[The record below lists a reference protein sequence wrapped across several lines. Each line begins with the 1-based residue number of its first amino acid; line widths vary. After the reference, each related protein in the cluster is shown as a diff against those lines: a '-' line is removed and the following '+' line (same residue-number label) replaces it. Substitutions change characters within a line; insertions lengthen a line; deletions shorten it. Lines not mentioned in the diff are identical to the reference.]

1 MSAIETKFGESA
13 QALFCAIADIAGV
26 SKVDNILDL
35 SRYTNYIEFE
45 AGDNGKNRKIID
57 QAYKAI
63 DTPGASLIG
72 IEDFLKRPSDKNGWY
87 RSSVLIAKKLIKD
100 ITTLMS
106 KLGYTKFNRIQT
118 PGINNLFY
126 KRGDNP
132 IMGNIDKLFKIANKN
147 SKYWTTLGQP
157 SFGDINKWSPADMY
171 FASDT
176 AKSNV
181 VKELSFAQSNQGSYN
196 IDRLNILITENMK
209 SGDLFPLSLKKQIK
223 EVELQPVNFDEQ
235 SKAELLKN
243 VNYKDIYKTETKAGK
258 VWYTEKDPQRDMLLG
273 VTDSKGADKGK
284 IQIRH
289 EPSAGQWKVDFT
301 YKGAQARGGSLTS
314 FDTFS
319 KLIGQHNAGV
329 GAEFLKQYKI
339 GNDLFK
345 AQNKIHEKTKAEFR
359 NKYGKESYDKR
370 RGELSATTII
380 NRVMPVISGW
390 LAKEKQEVKTEFVR
404 SIFTYVT
411 SRAPKS
417 GKFVIAK

>member
-1 MSAIETKFGESA
+1 MSAIDTKFGESA
-13 QALFCAIADIAGV
+13 QALFCAIAHIVGL
-26 SKVDNILDL
+26 SKADKVLDL
-35 SRYTNYIEFE
+35 KRYTNYSEFE
-45 AGDNGKNRKIID
+45 SDNRKIIE

-63 DTPGASLIG
+63 DTPGASLEG
-72 IEDFLKRPSDKNGWY
+72 IEEFLKRPSDKNGWY
-87 RSSVLIAKKLIKD
+87 RSSVLIALKLLQD
-100 ITTLMS
+100 ITKLMS
-106 KLGYTKFNRIQT
+106 NLGYTKFNRIQT

-126 KRGDNP
+126 KRGDTP
-132 IMGNIDKLFKIANKN
+132 IMGNIEKLFKIANKN
-147 SKYWTTLGQP
+147 TKYWTTLGQP

-171 FASDT
+171 FASEK

-181 VKELSFAQSNQGSYN
+181 NKELSFAQSNQGSYN

-209 SGDLFPLSLKKQIK
+209 TGDLFPLSLKKQTK
-223 EVELQPVNFDEQ
+223 QVELQPVNFDEE
-235 SKAELLKN
+235 SKSELLKN
-243 VNYKDIYKTETKAGK
+243 VVYKDIYKVEKKAGK
-258 VWYTEKDPQRDMLLG
+258 VWYTEQDPQRDMLLG
-273 VTDSKGADKGK
+273 IADSKGGDKGK

-314 FDTFS
+314 FDAFS
-319 KLIGQHNAGV
+319 KLISQHNAKV

-339 GNDLFK
+339 GNELFK
-345 AQNKIHEKTKAEFR
+345 AQNKIHEKTKTEFR
-359 NKYGKESYDKR
+359 NKYGKEAYDKR

-390 LAKEKQEVKTEFVR
+390 LAKEKPQVKTEFVR

>member
-1 MSAIETKFGESA
+1 MSAIDTKFGESA

-26 SKVDNILDL
+26 SKAKSVLDL
-35 SRYTNYIEFE
+35 SKYTNYNEFE
-45 AGDNGKNRKIID
+45 SDNRKLID

-87 RSSVLIAKKLIKD
+87 RSSVLIALKLIQD

-118 PGINNLFY
+118 PGINNLLY
-126 KRGDNP
+126 KRGDGP
-132 IMGNIDKLFKIANKN
+132 IMGNIEKLFKIANKN
-147 SKYWTTLGQP
+147 TKYWTTLGQP

-171 FASDT
+171 FASEV
-176 AKSNV
+176 AKRNV
-181 VKELSFAQSNQGSYN
+181 NKELSFAQSNQGSYN

-223 EVELQPVNFDEQ
+223 EVQLQPVNFDEK
-235 SKAELLKN
+235 SKTELLKN
-243 VNYKDIYKTETKAGK
+243 VKYKDIYKVEMKAGK

-273 VTDSKGADKGK
+273 IVDDKGGDKGK

-314 FDTFS
+314 FDAFS
-319 KLIGQHNAGV
+319 RLVGQHNSKV
-329 GAEFLKQYKI
+329 GEEFLKQYKI

-345 AQNKIHEKTKAEFR
+345 AQNKIHEKTKTEFR
-359 NKYGKESYDKR
+359 NKYGKEAYDKR

>member
-1 MSAIETKFGESA
+1 MSAIDTKFGESA
-13 QALFCAIADIAGV
+13 QALFCAIADIVGL
-26 SKVDNILDL
+26 SKADKVLDL
-35 SRYTNYIEFE
+35 KRYTNYSEFE
-45 AGDNGKNRKIID
+45 SDNRKLID

-63 DTPGASLIG
+63 DTPGASLEG
-72 IEDFLKRPSDKNGWY
+72 IEEFLKRPSDKNGWY
-87 RSSVLIAKKLIKD
+87 RSSVLIALKLLQD
-100 ITTLMS
+100 ITKLMS
-106 KLGYTKFNRIQT
+106 NLGYTKFNRIQT

-126 KRGDNP
+126 KRGDTP
-132 IMGNIDKLFKIANKN
+132 IMGNIEKLFKIANKN
-147 SKYWTTLGQP
+147 TKYWTTLGQP

-171 FASDT
+171 FASEK

-181 VKELSFAQSNQGSYN
+181 NKELSFAQSNQGSYN

-209 SGDLFPLSLKKQIK
+209 TGDLFPLSLKKQTK
-223 EVELQPVNFDEQ
+223 QVELQPVNFDEE
-235 SKAELLKN
+235 SKSELLKN
-243 VNYKDIYKTETKAGK
+243 VVYKDIYKVEKKAGK
-258 VWYTEKDPQRDMLLG
+258 VWYTEQDPQRDMLLG
-273 VTDSKGADKGK
+273 IADSKGGDKGK

-314 FDTFS
+314 FDAFS
-319 KLIGQHNAGV
+319 KLVGQHNAKV

-359 NKYGKESYDKR
+359 NKYGKEAYDKR

-380 NRVMPVISGW
+380 NRVMPIISGW

-404 SIFTYVT
+404 SVFTYVT

>member
-1 MSAIETKFGESA
+1 MSAIDTKFGESA
-13 QALFCAIADIAGV
+13 QALFCAIADIVGL
-26 SKVDNILDL
+26 SKADKVLDL
-35 SRYTNYIEFE
+35 KKYTNYSEFE
-45 AGDNGKNRKIID
+45 SDNRKIID

-63 DTPGASLIG
+63 DTPGASLEG
-72 IEDFLKRPSDKNGWY
+72 IEEFLKRPSDKNGWY
-87 RSSVLIAKKLIKD
+87 RSSVLIALKLLQD
-100 ITTLMS
+100 ITKLMS
-106 KLGYTKFNRIQT
+106 NLGYTKFNRIQT

-126 KRGDNP
+126 KRGDTP
-132 IMGNIDKLFKIANKN
+132 IMGNIEKLFKIANKN
-147 SKYWTTLGQP
+147 TKYWTTLGQP

-171 FASDT
+171 FASEK

-181 VKELSFAQSNQGSYN
+181 NKELSFAQSNQGSYN

-209 SGDLFPLSLKKQIK
+209 SGDLFPLSLKKQTK
-223 EVELQPVNFDEQ
+223 QVELQPVNFDEE
-235 SKAELLKN
+235 SKSELLKN
-243 VNYKDIYKTETKAGK
+243 VVYKDIYKVEKKAGK
-258 VWYTEKDPQRDMLLG
+258 VWYTKQDPQRDMLLG
-273 VTDSKGADKGK
+273 IADSKGGDKGK

-314 FDTFS
+314 FDAFS
-319 KLIGQHNAGV
+319 KLVGQHNAKV

-345 AQNKIHEKTKAEFR
+345 AQNKIHEKTKTEFR
-359 NKYGKESYDKR
+359 NKYGKEAYDKR

-390 LAKEKQEVKTEFVR
+390 LAKEKPQVKTEFVR

>member
-1 MSAIETKFGESA
+1 MSATDTKFGESA
-13 QALFCAIADIAGV
+13 QALFCAIADIVGL
-26 SKVDNILDL
+26 SKAPKVLDL
-35 SRYTNYIEFE
+35 KKYTNYVEFE
-45 AGDNGKNRKIID
+45 ADNRKIID

-63 DTPGASLIG
+63 DTPGASLDG
-72 IEDFLKRPSDKNGWY
+72 IEEFLKRPSDKNGWY
-87 RSSVLIAKKLIKD
+87 RSSVLIALKLLQD
-100 ITTLMS
+100 ITKLMS
-106 KLGYTKFNRIQT
+106 NLGYTKFNKFQT

-132 IMGNIDKLFKIANKN
+132 IMGNIEKLFKIANKN
-147 SKYWTTLGQP
+147 TKYWNTLGQP
-157 SFGDINKWSPADMY
+157 SFGDINKWNPADMY

-176 AKSNV
+176 AKNNV
-181 VKELSFAQSNQGSYN
+181 NKELSFAQSNQGSYN

-209 SGDLFPLSLKKQIK
+209 SGDLFPLSLKKQTK
-223 EVELQPVNFDEQ
+223 QVDLQPVNFDQQ
-235 SKAELLKN
+235 SKAEILKN
-243 VNYKDIYKTETKAGK
+243 VKYKDIYKVESKAGK
-258 VWYTEKDPQRDMLLG
+258 VWFTPKDPQRDMLLG
-273 VTDSKGADKGK
+273 VVDNKGGDKGK

-301 YKGAQARGGSLTS
+301 YRGAQARGGSLTS
-314 FDTFS
+314 FDAFS
-319 KLIGQHNAGV
+319 KLIGQHNAKV

-359 NKYGKESYDKR
+359 NKYGKEAYDKR

-380 NRVMPVISGW
+380 NRVMPVISSW
-390 LAKEKQEVKTEFVR
+390 LAKEKQEVKTEFIR

>member
-1 MSAIETKFGESA
+1 MSAIDTKFGESA
-13 QALFCAIADIAGV
+13 QALFCAIADIVGS
-26 SKVDNILDL
+26 SKADKVLDL
-35 SRYTNYIEFE
+35 KKYTNYVEFE
-45 AGDNGKNRKIID
+45 ADNRKIIE

-63 DTPGASLIG
+63 DTPGASLDG
-72 IEDFLKRPSDKNGWY
+72 IEEFLKKPSDKNGWY
-87 RSSVLIAKKLIKD
+87 RSSVLIALKLLQD
-100 ITTLMS
+100 ITKLMS
-106 KLGYTKFNRIQT
+106 NLGYNKFNKFQT

-132 IMGNIDKLFKIANKN
+132 IMGNIEKLFKIANKN
-147 SKYWTTLGQP
+147 TKYWNTLGQP

-176 AKSNV
+176 AKGNV
-181 VKELSFAQSNQGSYN
+181 NKELSFAQSNQGSYN

-209 SGDLFPLSLKKQIK
+209 SGDLFPLSLKKQTK
-223 EVELQPVNFDEQ
+223 QVDLQPVNFDQ
-235 SKAELLKN
+235 KSKAEILKN
-243 VNYKDIYKTETKAGK
+243 VKYKDIYKVESKAGK
-258 VWYTEKDPQRDMLLG
+258 LWFTPQDPQRDMLLG
-273 VTDSKGADKGK
+273 VVDNKGGDKGK

-301 YKGAQARGGSLTS
+301 YRGAQARGGSLTS
-314 FDTFS
+314 FDAFS
-319 KLIGQHNAGV
+319 KLIGQHNAKV

-339 GNDLFK
+339 GNNLFK

-359 NKYGKESYDKR
+359 NKYGKEAYDKR
-370 RGELSATTII
+370 RGELSAITII
-380 NRVMPVISGW
+380 NRVMPVISSW
-390 LAKEKQEVKTEFVR
+390 LAKEKQEVKTEFIR

>member
-1 MSAIETKFGESA
+1 MSAIDTKFGESA

-26 SKVDNILDL
+26 SKAKSVLDL
-35 SRYTNYIEFE
+35 SKYTNYNEFE
-45 AGDNGKNRKIID
+45 SDNRKLID

-87 RSSVLIAKKLIKD
+87 RSSVLIALKLIQD

-118 PGINNLFY
+118 PGINNLLY
-126 KRGDNP
+126 KRGDGP
-132 IMGNIDKLFKIANKN
+132 IMGNIEKLFKIANKN
-147 SKYWTTLGQP
+147 TKYWTTLGQP

-171 FASDT
+171 FASEV
-176 AKSNV
+176 AKRNV
-181 VKELSFAQSNQGSYN
+181 NKELSFAQSNQGSYN

-223 EVELQPVNFDEQ
+223 EVQLQPVNFDEK
-235 SKAELLKN
+235 SKTELLKN
-243 VNYKDIYKTETKAGK
+243 VKYKDIYKVEMKAGK

-273 VTDSKGADKGK
+273 IVDDKGGDKGK

-314 FDTFS
+314 FDAFS
-319 KLIGQHNAGV
+319 RLVGQHNSKV
-329 GAEFLKQYKI
+329 GEEFLKQYKI

-359 NKYGKESYDKR
+359 NKYGKEAYDKR

>member
-1 MSAIETKFGESA
+1 MSAIDTKFGESA
-13 QALFCAIADIAGV
+13 QALFCAIADIAGLTKAD
-26 SKVDNILDL
+26 KVLDL
-35 SRYTNYIEFE
+35 SKYTNYVEFE
-45 AGDNGKNRKIID
+45 AGDDGKNRKLINE
-57 QAYKAI
+57 AYKAI

-171 FASDT
+171 FASS
-176 AKSNV
+176 AAVNNV
-181 VKELSFAQSNQGSYN
+181 RKELAFAQSKPSSYN
-196 IDRLNILITENMK
+196 IDRLNVLITENMK

-223 EVELQPVNFDEQ
+223 DVQLQPVNFDDA
-235 SKAELLKN
+235 SKAELLSQ
-243 VNYKDIYKTETKAGK
+243 VNYKDIYKVQLKAGK
-258 VWYTEKDPQRDMLLG
+258 VWFTEKDPQRDMLLG
-273 VTDSKGADKGK
+273 VADSKGSDKGK

-319 KLIGQHNAGV
+319 KLISQHNPKV
-329 GAEFLKQYKI
+329 GADFLKEYKI
-339 GNDLFK
+339 GNELFK
-345 AQNKIHEKTKAEFR
+345 TQNKIHEKTKAEFR
-359 NKYGKESYDKR
+359 KKYGKEAYDKR
-370 RGELSATTII
+370 RGELSAITII
-380 NRVMPVISGW
+380 NRVMPIISGW
-390 LAKEKQEVKTEFVR
+390 LAKEKSEVKTEFVR

>member
-1 MSAIETKFGESA
+1 MSAIDTKFGESA
-13 QALFCAIADIAGV
+13 QALFCAIADIAGA
-26 SKVDNILDL
+26 SKVDSILDL
-35 SRYTNYIEFE
+35 KKYTNYVEFE
-45 AGDNGKNRKIID
+45 ANNRKLID

-63 DTPGASLIG
+63 DTPGASLEG

-87 RSSVLIAKKLIKD
+87 RSSVLIALKLIKD

-126 KRGDNP
+126 KRGDTP
-132 IMGNIDKLFKIANKN
+132 IMGNIEKLFKIANKN
-147 SKYWTTLGQP
+147 TKYWTTLGQP

-171 FASDT
+171 FASDA
-176 AKSNV
+176 AKRNV
-181 VKELSFAQSNQGSYN
+181 SKELLFAVSNQGSYN
-196 IDRLNILITENMK
+196 IDRLNILINENMK
-209 SGDLFPLSLKKQIK
+209 SGDLFPLSLKKQIRQ
-223 EVELQPVNFDEQ
+223 VQLQPVNFDDKD
-235 SKAELLKN
+235 KAELLKD
-243 VNYKDIYKTETKAGK
+243 VNYKDLYKIEMKAGK
-258 VWYTEKDPQRDMLLG
+258 VWFTPQDPQRDMLLG
-273 VTDSKGADKGK
+273 VVDSKGGDKGK

-314 FDTFS
+314 FDAFS
-319 KLIGQHNAGV
+319 KLVGQHNAKV

-339 GNDLFK
+339 GNELFK
-345 AQNKIHEKTKAEFR
+345 AQNKIHEKTKTEYR
-359 NKYGKESYDKR
+359 NKYGKEAYDKR

-390 LAKEKQEVKTEFVR
+390 LAKEKPQVKTEFVR

>member
-1 MSAIETKFGESA
+1 MSAIDTKFGESA
-13 QALFCAIADIAGV
+13 QALFCAIADIVGL
-26 SKVDNILDL
+26 SKADKVLDL
-35 SRYTNYIEFE
+35 KKYTNYSEFE
-45 AGDNGKNRKIID
+45 SDNRKIID

-63 DTPGASLIG
+63 DTPGASLEG
-72 IEDFLKRPSDKNGWY
+72 IEEFLKRPSDKNGWY
-87 RSSVLIAKKLIKD
+87 RSSVLIALKLLQD
-100 ITTLMS
+100 ITKLMS
-106 KLGYTKFNRIQT
+106 NLGYTKFNRIQT

-126 KRGDNP
+126 KRGDTP
-132 IMGNIDKLFKIANKN
+132 IMGNIEKLFKIANKN
-147 SKYWTTLGQP
+147 TKYWTTLGQP

-171 FASDT
+171 FASEK

-181 VKELSFAQSNQGSYN
+181 NKELSFAQSNQGSYN

-209 SGDLFPLSLKKQIK
+209 TGDLFPLSLKKQTK
-223 EVELQPVNFDEQ
+223 QVELQPVNFDEE
-235 SKAELLKN
+235 SKSELLKN
-243 VNYKDIYKTETKAGK
+243 VVYKDIYKVEKKAGK
-258 VWYTEKDPQRDMLLG
+258 VWYTKQDPQRDMLLG
-273 VTDSKGADKGK
+273 IADSKGGDKGK

-314 FDTFS
+314 FDAFS
-319 KLIGQHNAGV
+319 KLVGQHNAKV

-359 NKYGKESYDKR
+359 NKYGKEAYDKR

-380 NRVMPVISGW
+380 NRVMPIISGW

-404 SIFTYVT
+404 SVFTYVT